1 MVRDP
6 LQALR
11 RSEVVA
17 AHQYREEQQKAASKE
32 VVKAAVAVVP
42 NLAIYFLS
50 EWGGDLTGV
59 DTKSFSKL
67 AKEYVLAM
75 LGQETVEQAVDT
87 SFEQLTEPAV
97 ERAATILSNGLN
109 KRWTHFGPPDSPETR
124 PEHPVCNR

>member
-11 RSEVVA
+11 RSEVVAAA

-42 NLAIYFLS
+42 NLAIDFLS

-59 DTKSFSKL
+59 DTKS
-67 AKEYVLAM
+67 
-75 LGQETVEQAVDT
+75 
-87 SFEQLTEPAV
+87 EPAV